1 MTSHPGCN
9 QLPLDRL
16 GCDMFFFFLFISLHD
31 TMTTPH
37 PTTPHPTTPILLLSK
52 PGTGCLLCGLTAL
65 AFWVGAQFGDHTH
78 RLPFPALSSYSF
90 LIKRKK
96 KLVRQLSEFNLRW
109 DLIFLLLFSRR
120 WSLGDQPIVD
130 SGFIL
135 SSPIRPFFLFFIL
148 LSSLCPCAA
157 TQLWTNMGRRNL
169 NTRHLCGIR
178 SIGGS
183 MDGRDRH
190 DDPPTTTIMRED
202 GVVTLTLTLT
212 KDNAHQATSQAK
224 GYRTLFFFFPV

>member
-1 MTSHPGCN
+1 MWTNCPCLLGWCPVWRSHTQTP
-9 QLPLDRL
+9 LPCPFL
-16 GCDMFFFFLFISLHD
+16 LFIFNQ
-31 TMTTPH
+31 
-37 PTTPHPTTPILLLSK
+37 K
-52 PGTGCLLCGLTAL
+52 
-65 AFWVGAQFGDHTH
+65 
-78 RLPFPALSSYSF
+78 
-90 LIKRKK
+90 KK

-224 GYRTLFFFFPV
+224 GYRTLFFFFSSLNHGPMSSTQLYFHTHTRSTLPLYHSTTLRKEIYLCLSALSVCV